1 MNLTLQTDY
10 AFRTMMFLAVKAP
23 ELATIQEISTHYKIS
38 RGHLMVIVNK
48 LGNLGYLDTVR
59 GRGGGIRLL
68 RPADEIRLG
77 EVVLAMEPHFHLVEC
92 FQPEASHCLIS
103 RSCRLR
109 GVLDQAL
116 RAWFDVL
123 NGYTLAD
130 LVHKNVE
137 LTSLLD
143 VSGANTLTDTI
154 KESARMQ

>member
-10 AFRTMMFLAVKAP
+10 AFRAMMFLAVREP
-23 ELATIQEISTHYKIS
+23 ELATIQEISAHYKIS

-68 RPADEIRLG
+68 RPAKEIRLG

-92 FQPEASHCLIS
+92 FQPEANHCLIS
-103 RSCRLR
+103 APCRLR

-123 NGYTLAD
+123 NEYTLAD
-130 LVHKNVE
+130 LVKRNVE

-143 VSGANTLTDTI
+143 VTGANTLTNPAKDTV
-154 KESARMQ
+154 RMQ

>member
-10 AFRTMMFLAVKAP
+10 AFRTMMFLAVREP
-23 ELATIQEISTHYKIS
+23 GLATIQEISAHYQIS

-68 RPADEIRLG
+68 RPAKEIRLG

-92 FQPEASHCLIS
+92 FNREANQCLIS
-103 RSCRLR
+103 APCRLR

-116 RAWFDVL
+116 TAWFAVL
-123 NGYTLAD
+123 NEYTLAD
-130 LVHKNVE
+130 LVKRNSE
-137 LTSLLD
+137 LTHLLEI
-143 VSGANTLTDTI
+143 SGSNTLED
-154 KESARMQ
+154 AAQMQ

>member
-68 RPADEIRLG
+68 RPANEIRLG

-92 FQPEASHCLIS
+92 FQPEANHCLIS

-130 LVHKNVE
+130 LVRKNVE

-154 KESARMQ
+154 KESAPMQ